1 MDRQDSNEVEKSLY
15 QRHADFCKVLSHPT
29 RLQIIDI
36 LHDREMT
43 VTDLAG
49 QLQVAVGN
57 LSQHLNLMKQRRVL
71 ESRKEGNTVIYR
83 LANAKM
89 TKACGLIREILFEQM
104 QQDNALFKRMDRS
117 PAFRQ
122 SIHGSQGR

>member
-1 MDRQDSNEVEKSLY
+1 MARQPRRSTQVEKDLY
-15 QRHADFCKVLSHPT
+15 RRHADFCKVLSHPT

-43 VTDLAG
+43 VNGLAA

-57 LSQHLNLMKQRRVL
+57 LSQHLNLMKQRKVL
-71 ESRKEGNTVIYR
+71 ESRKEGNSVIYR
-83 LANAKM
+83 LANPKM
-89 TKACGLIREILFEQM
+89 TRACGLIREILFEQM

-117 PAFRQ
+117 HAFQ
-122 SIHGSQGR
+122 DK

>member
-1 MDRQDSNEVEKSLY
+1 MVRHRSSEVEKNLY
-15 QRHADFCKVLSHPT
+15 RRHAEFCKVLAHPT

-43 VTDLAG
+43 VTDLAE
-49 QLQVAVGN
+49 QLGVSIGN

-83 LANAKM
+83 LANPKM

-104 QQDNALFKRMDRS
+104 QQDNVLFKRMDRS
-117 PAFRQ
+117 HAFR
-122 SIHGSQGR
+122 

>member
-1 MDRQDSNEVEKSLY
+1 MDMARQPRPSTQVEKDLY
-15 QRHADFCKVLSHPT
+15 RRHADFCKVLSHPT

-43 VTDLAG
+43 VTDLAA

-71 ESRKEGNTVIYR
+71 ESRKEGNSVIYR
-83 LANAKM
+83 LANPKM
-89 TKACGLIREILFEQM
+89 TQACGLIREILFDQM
-104 QQDNALFKRMDRS
+104 QQDNALFKRMDRTH
-117 PAFRQ
+117 AF
-122 SIHGSQGR
+122 QGK

>member
-1 MDRQDSNEVEKSLY
+1 MARQHSTEVEKNLY
-15 QRHADFCKVLSHPT
+15 RRHADFCKVLSHPT

-57 LSQHLNLMKQRRVL
+57 LSQHLN
-71 ESRKEGNTVIYR
+71 
-83 LANAKM
+83 
-89 TKACGLIREILFEQM
+89 
-104 QQDNALFKRMDRS
+104 
-117 PAFRQ
+117 
-122 SIHGSQGR
+122 